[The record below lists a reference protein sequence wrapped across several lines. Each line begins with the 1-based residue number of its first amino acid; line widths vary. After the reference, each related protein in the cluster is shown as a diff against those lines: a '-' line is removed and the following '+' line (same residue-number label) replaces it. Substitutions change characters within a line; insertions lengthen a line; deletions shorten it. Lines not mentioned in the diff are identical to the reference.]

1 MSSSFIYKLRQ
12 EAWILTEQ
20 GPLRGP
26 EKKKKEISNT
36 TNKNDNTLETTKK
49 KKEKKRKCKKRVGED
64 IDKNNNTYDRAS
76 CSMAD

>member
-49 KKEKKRKCKKRVGED
+49 KERKETEMQKESWGGHR
-64 IDKNNNTYDRAS
+64 
-76 CSMAD
+76 